1 MTSELRTNKVVPGS
15 GTTVTLGA
23 SGDTITVPSGATL
36 SGAGAITVPS
46 GGSFTIDSGATITNN
61 GTNGGGFGKVLQV
74 VSATKT
80 DTQSF
85 APSTSFSDVSGLSV
99 SITPTSTSSKIL
111 IFYSINA
118 GIGTGDSGHL
128 HSRIMRDATPVGIGD
143 AASNRTQGSGMA
155 INTSQG
161 GQTLTSSTMHLDSP
175 ATTSAITYK
184 IQCKANNI
192 GATGYI
198 NRSNRDADNVGY
210 DGRATSNIT
219 VMEIAG

>member
-1 MTSELRTNKVVPGS
+1 MSKLTVDTIEPST

-23 SGDTITVPSGATL
+23 SGDTFTLPSGATL

-46 GGSFTIDSGATITNN
+46 GGSLTINSGATITNN
-61 GTNGGGFGKVLQV
+61 GTSSGFGKVLQV

-85 APSTSFSDVSGLSV
+85 APSTSFSDVIGLSV

-184 IQCKANNI
+184 IQCKANNV